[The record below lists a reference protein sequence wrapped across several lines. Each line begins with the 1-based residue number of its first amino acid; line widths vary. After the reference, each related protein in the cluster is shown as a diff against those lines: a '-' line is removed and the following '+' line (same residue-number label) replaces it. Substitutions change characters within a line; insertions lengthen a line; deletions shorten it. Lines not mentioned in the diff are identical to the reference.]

1 MTTQSWMIY
10 GANGYTGELIARQA
24 VAQGLRPVLAGRNT
38 GKLQTLA
45 TELGLDYRAFGL
57 GQPDTVKAGLA
68 GIDLVMHCAGP
79 FSATSAPM
87 VEGCLAVGA
96 HYLDITGEVA
106 VFEHIHLLTA
116 RAREANVVLCP
127 GVGFD
132 VIPTDCVA
140 AKLKQ
145 LLPDAEYLSLGFQS
159 PTGPS
164 PGTSKTLLEGLS
176 KGSIE
181 RRDGRLVNV
190 PMGSKHR
197 DIDFGRGPRAAMSIP
212 WGDVSTA
219 FYTTGIA
226 NIDAWIPLP
235 KSAIYGAKVMNL
247 GKSIF
252 GLAFVQNFLKRQIDL
267 RVKGPDL
274 ATRTAQPTY
283 VWGEA
288 RNAAGITRTVR
299 IRTNNVYSLTVDGA
313 LAVLTW
319 LLNNQPTG
327 GSYTPAM
334 LMGPELVESLPGSG
348 TFQVS

>member
-1 MTTQSWMIY
+1 MTTPHWMIY

-24 VAQGLRPVLAGRNT
+24 VEQGLRPVLAGRSAS
-38 GKLQTLA
+38 KLKLLA
-45 TELGLDYRAFGL
+45 AELGLEHRAFDL
-57 GQPDTVKAGLA
+57 DQLEAVKVGLA
-68 GIDLVMHCAGP
+68 GMDLVMHCAGP

-87 VEGCLAVGA
+87 VEACLAVGA
-96 HYLDITGEVA
+96 HYLDITGEVS
-106 VFEHIHLLTA
+106 VFEHVHMLTS

-145 LLPDAEYLSLGFQS
+145 LLPDAVHLSLGFQS
-159 PTGPS
+159 STGPS
-164 PGTSKTLLEGLS
+164 PGTSKTLVEGLS
-176 KGSIE
+176 KGSLE
-181 RRDGRLVNV
+181 RRDGRLVSV
-190 PMGSKHR
+190 PLGSKHR
-197 DIDFGRGPRAAMSIP
+197 DIDFGRGPRSAMAIP

-219 FYTTGIA
+219 YYTTGIA
-226 NIDAWIPLP
+226 NIDTWIPLP
-235 KSAIYGAKVMNL
+235 KSAIYGAKMMNL
-247 GKSIF
+247 GKSVF
-252 GLAFVQNFLKRQIDL
+252 ALAFVQSFLKRQIDQ

-274 ATRTAQPTY
+274 ATRAAQPTY

-288 RNAAGITRTVR
+288 RNAAGVTRTVR

-313 LAVLTW
+313 LAVATW
-319 LLNNQPTG
+319 LLNNHPQG

>member
-1 MTTQSWMIY
+1 MTTPHWMIY

-24 VAQGLRPVLAGRNT
+24 VEQGLRPVLAGRSA
-38 GKLQTLA
+38 GKLRLLA
-45 TELGLDYRAFGL
+45 AELGLEHRAFDL
-57 GQPDTVKAGLA
+57 DQLEAVKVGLA
-68 GIDLVMHCAGP
+68 GMDLVMHCAGP
-79 FSATSAPM
+79 FSATSALM
-87 VEGCLAVGA
+87 VEACLAVGA
-96 HYLDITGEVA
+96 HYLDITGEVS
-106 VFEHIHLLTA
+106 VFEHVHMLTS

-145 LLPDAEYLSLGFQS
+145 LLPDAEHLSLGFQS
-159 PTGPS
+159 STGPS
-164 PGTSKTLLEGLS
+164 PGTSKTLVEGLS
-176 KGSIE
+176 KGSLE
-181 RRDGRLVNV
+181 RRDGRLVSV
-190 PMGSKHR
+190 PLGSKHR
-197 DIDFGRGPRAAMSIP
+197 DIDFGRGPRSAMAIP

-219 FYTTGIA
+219 YYTTGIA
-226 NIDAWIPLP
+226 NIDTWIPLP
-235 KSAIYGAKVMNL
+235 KSAIYGAKMMNL
-247 GKSIF
+247 GKSVF
-252 GLAFVQNFLKRQIDL
+252 ALAFVQNFLKRQIDQ

-274 ATRTAQPTY
+274 ATRAAQPTY

-288 RNAAGITRTVR
+288 RNAAGVTRTVR

-313 LAVLTW
+313 LAVVTW
-319 LLNNQPTG
+319 LLNNHPPG

>member
-1 MTTQSWMIY
+1 MTTPHWMIY

-24 VAQGLRPVLAGRNT
+24 VEQGLRPVLAGRSA
-38 GKLQTLA
+38 GKLKLLA
-45 TELGLDYRAFGL
+45 AELGLEHRAFDL
-57 GQPDTVKAGLA
+57 DQLEAVKVGLA
-68 GIDLVMHCAGP
+68 GMDLVMHCAGP
-79 FSATSAPM
+79 FSATSVPM
-87 VEGCLAVGA
+87 VEACLAVGA
-96 HYLDITGEVA
+96 HYLDITGEVS
-106 VFEHIHLLTA
+106 VFEHVHMLTS

-145 LLPDAEYLSLGFQS
+145 LLPDAEHLSLGFQS
-159 PTGPS
+159 STGPS
-164 PGTSKTLLEGLS
+164 PGTSKTLVEGLS
-176 KGSIE
+176 KGSLE
-181 RRDGRLVNV
+181 RREGRLVNV
-190 PMGSKHR
+190 PLGSKHR
-197 DIDFGRGPRAAMSIP
+197 DIDFGRGPRSAMAIP

-219 FYTTGIA
+219 YYTTGIA
-226 NIDAWIPLP
+226 NIDTWIPLP
-235 KSAIYGAKVMNL
+235 KSAIYGAKMMNL
-247 GKSIF
+247 GKSVF
-252 GLAFVQNFLKRQIDL
+252 ALAFVQNFLKRQIDQ

-274 ATRTAQPTY
+274 ATRAAQPTY

-288 RNAAGITRTVR
+288 RNAAGVTRTVR

-313 LAVLTW
+313 LAVVTW
-319 LLNNQPTG
+319 LLNNHPPG